1 MTIYSLDVLLSQFG
15 KIVVS
20 CPVLTTASWPACRFL
35 RRQVRWSGIPISWR
49 IFLSLLWSMQSKII
63 WLAIIKYYDL
73 LRRYILILKAN
84 WKMRGF
90 IWSQYLHSFFTL
102 KSSEHSPV
110 GQWKSSSDTFILRA
124 STPWYSGG
132 QRRWN
137 VRKRKPSDH
146 KSLNCVW
153 SEIAPCTYHTIPGCH
168 RGWTVF
174 KKGAWAK

>member
-1 MTIYSLDVLLSQFG
+1 MSGSNYCFLTCMQISREASKVVWYSHLLKNFPQFVVIHTIKDNLISYY
-15 KIVVS
+15 KILW
-20 CPVLTTASWPACRFL
+20 LTE
-35 RRQVRWSGIPISWR
+35 
-49 IFLSLLWSMQSKII
+49 K
-63 WLAIIKYYDL
+63 
-73 LRRYILILKAN
+73 ILILKAN

-90 IWSQYLHSFFTL
+90 IWFQYLHSFFTL

-124 STPWYSGG
+124 STTWHCGG

-153 SEIAPCTYHTIPGCH
+153 SEISPCTYHTIPGCH
-168 RGWTVF
+168 WGWTMF
-174 KKGAWAK
+174 KRGTWAK